1 MNQLEK
7 KISELIYSNGAIS
20 FESFMEMALYEPA
33 LGYYT
38 SKDTNIGRD
47 GDYFTSPHLHP
58 IFGAMIGRQLE
69 EFFSIMG
76 EPEDFSILEFG
87 AGRGYLAK
95 DILDYLRDKK
105 IYKFLRYLISEI
117 NPFLAEKQKA
127 LIKDHKDRV
136 SWVDISKINPFI
148 GCVISNELLDAFPV
162 HLIEVRGQVK
172 EVYVSIK
179 DGRFIETLRDASPP
193 IYEYLKEFSIE
204 LPEGYRTE
212 VNLRIK
218 KWLKEIDRILKKGFI
233 LTIDYGY
240 TAKDYYSEERSR
252 GTLLCYKGHEIS
264 EDPYT
269 DIGKKDITSHVNFSS
284 LKKWADALGIE
295 TIGFCPQGTYL
306 VSLGIDEA
314 IMRLYD
320 SPDYLFDV
328 AKIKR
333 LILPGTLGETH
344 KVMLQCKGYE
354 RPQLRGFSLRNQLK
368 YL

>member
-1 MNQLEK
+1 MNLLEK
-7 KISELIYSNGAIS
+7 KISEIIDSEGAIL
-20 FESFMEMALYEPA
+20 FESFMEMALYEPEM
-33 LGYYT
+33 GYYT
-38 SKDTNIGRD
+38 SKDTDIGRA

-76 EPEDFSILEFG
+76 EPEDFSVLEFG

-105 IYKFLRYLISEI
+105 IYKCLRYLISEI
-117 NPFLAEKQKA
+117 NPFLAEKQKD
-127 LIKDHKDRV
+127 LIKDHKDKV
-136 SWVDISKINPFI
+136 LWIDISKINPLI

-162 HLIEVRGQVK
+162 HLIEVRGKVK
-172 EVYVSIK
+172 EIYVSIK
-179 DGRFIETLRDASPP
+179 DGIFIETLRDAPP
-193 IYEYLKEFSIE
+193 SIYEYLKEFSIE

-218 KWLKEIDRILKKGFI
+218 KWLKEIDQILNRGFI

-269 DIGKKDITSHVNFSS
+269 DVGKKDITSHVNFSS
-284 LKKWADALGIE
+284 LKRWADALGIE

-306 VSLGIDEA
+306 VSLGID
-314 IMRLYD
+314 
-320 SPDYLFDV
+320 
-328 AKIKR
+328 
-333 LILPGTLGETH
+333 
-344 KVMLQCKGYE
+344 
-354 RPQLRGFSLRNQLK
+354 
-368 YL
+368 